1 MTTKEQV
8 AKDEHSVSLTLCFM
22 VDQDISK
29 DDALCKTKKSVYLN
43 LLKNKHSKVPFK
55 YYVIK
60 ILAFWG
66 PTIPLINITNKQVSF
81 YVIT

>member
-43 LLKNKHSKVPFK
+43 LLKNKHSKRLAAK
-55 YYVIK
+55 QN
-60 ILAFWG
+60 IL
-66 PTIPLINITNKQVSF
+66 PILQYT
-81 YVIT
+81 

>member
-43 LLKNKHSKVPFK
+43 LLKNKHSKRLAAK
-55 YYVIK
+55 HN
-60 ILAFWG
+60 IL
-66 PTIPLINITNKQVSF
+66 PKMQYT
-81 YVIT
+81 